1 MNNLNNNYLN
11 ILDLPNEILFII
23 FQKLNTIDVF
33 HSFVD
38 VNPRFNRLVFD
49 SIYIHDLN
57 MTTIMDTTSLY
68 DQTSL
73 IDPKVLLR
81 ICEKFLPRIH
91 NQIYKL
97 TVEEYSI
104 NQILLA
110 SNYPQLYSLSF
121 INFQEEILY
130 QYLTD
135 NLILRDLTKQITH
148 LNIDIKE
155 TIKHD
160 SKIGSKIFTLILS
173 LCKKLIVLNF
183 CHMFPTRNYSPSLFY
198 LLWENCISSTLI
210 KLKIN
215 VSTLVDCLYL
225 LDGPLIC
232 LSTLI
237 INVSST
243 FCPLEYINP
252 TKKLPK
258 LKYFSFTAPNY
269 TRHYDDLILPL
280 LRRMINLEELKLY
293 LTVVRSGST
302 YIDGIQLYEQFL
314 IYMTQLKK
322 FTFNITT
329 IVSFRTVRLKLQS
342 NEDIQRSFIGRG
354 YQQVASYIYIH
365 PKPFLS
371 DGECHI
377 YSLAYGFEYFVK
389 LNNSFQGGM
398 FHKVRQLKMNDGI
411 PFENKLFKVISQDFP
426 FLEFLYISN
435 DYPQKDN
442 QHSSTLITFP
452 YLKFLHLKWAHIDY
466 AKLFLL
472 KKNIHLSRLSNLS
485 IEYKSLITIT
495 NNFTNDATQ
504 FNFDKLK
511 SLDVCQSFVRPKNF
525 HQYFPLL

>member
-1 MNNLNNNYLN
+1 M
-11 ILDLPNEILFII
+11 
-23 FQKLNTIDVF
+23 IDVF
-33 HSFVD
+33 HSFMD
-38 VNPRFNRLVFD
+38 VNRRFNRLVFD
-49 SIYIHDLN
+49 SFYIHDLN
-57 MTTIMDTTSLY
+57 MTTIIDTTSLY

-73 IDPKVLLR
+73 IDPKVLSR
-81 ICEKFLPRIH
+81 ICEKILPRIH
-91 NQIYKL
+91 DQIYKL

-104 NQILLA
+104 NQILTV
-110 SNYPQLYSLSF
+110 SNYPQLYSLSL

-130 QYLTD
+130 QYLTG

-155 TIKHD
+155 TIEHC
-160 SKIGSKIFTLILS
+160 SEIGSKIFTLILS
-173 LCKKLIVLNF
+173 LCKNLIVLNF
-183 CHMFPTRNYSPSLFY
+183 CHMFPTRNYFPPLFY
-198 LLWENCISSTLI
+198 LLWENCIPSNLI

-225 LDGPLIC
+225 LDGPLVC

-258 LKYFSFTAPNY
+258 LKYFSFTACNY
-269 TRHYDDLILPL
+269 TTDYDDLIVPL
-280 LRRMINLEELKLY
+280 LCRMINLEQLKLY
-293 LTVVRSGST
+293 LSVVRSDST
-302 YIDGIQLYEQFL
+302 YIDGTQLYEQFL

-322 FTFNITT
+322 FTFYITT

-354 YQQVASYIYIH
+354 YQQVASYIH
-365 PKPFLS
+365 SKTFS
-371 DGECHI
+371 SNGKCHI
-377 YSLAYGFEYFVK
+377 YSLPYDFEYFVN
-389 LNNSFQGGM
+389 LDNSFQGGM
-398 FHKVRQLKMNDGI
+398 FHKVRQLKMNDVI
-411 PFENKLFKVISQDFP
+411 PFENKLFKLTSQNFP

-435 DYPQKDN
+435 DYSQKDN

-452 YLKFLHLKWAHIDY
+452 YLKFLDLKWAHVDY
-466 AKLFLL
+466 TKLFLL
-472 KKNIHLSRLSNLS
+472 KKNIRLPCLSNLS

-495 NNFTNDATQ
+495 NNFTNDTTQ

-511 SLDVCQSFVRPKNF
+511 SLDVCESFVRPKNF